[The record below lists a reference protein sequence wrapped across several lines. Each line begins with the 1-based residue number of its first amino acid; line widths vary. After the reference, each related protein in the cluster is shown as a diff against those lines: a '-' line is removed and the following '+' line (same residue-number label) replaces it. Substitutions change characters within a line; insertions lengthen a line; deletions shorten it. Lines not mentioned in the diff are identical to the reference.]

1 MILAAALLLAPVAAA
16 PSPPPT
22 PEPAEIVV
30 RAVRKK
36 CRVQIADRIMT
47 DPEFNARMD
56 EWAKGVPVSVVVPAG
71 TDYKCLAKIVF
82 RLNDKGVRRVEFV
95 DRPALP

>member
-1 MILAAALLLAPVAAA
+1 MIVAAAILLAPVAAA
-16 PSPPPT
+16 PPAA

-30 RAVRKK
+30 RAARKK
-36 CRVQIADRIMT
+36 CRVQIADRVLS
-47 DPEFNARMD
+47 DPEFNARLD

-82 RLNDKGVRRVEFV
+82 RLNDKGVRRVAFV